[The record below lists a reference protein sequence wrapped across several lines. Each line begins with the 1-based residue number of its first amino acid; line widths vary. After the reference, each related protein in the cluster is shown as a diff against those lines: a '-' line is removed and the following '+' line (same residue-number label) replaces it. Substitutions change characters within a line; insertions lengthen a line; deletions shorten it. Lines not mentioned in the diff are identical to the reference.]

1 MKKEDIALTVGGIL
15 ASIAVSYLI
24 YRLEQN
30 NAATNAANAA
40 AQAQAEET
48 AQASAA
54 YQQQSLLASVGSS
67 AASVGSSSTTTTY
80 DPTAASSTDV
90 TASTSNGAG
99 LDPNLESIISAF
111 MTPQQPATNPGA
123 PVIAPLPVTAEPV
136 ISDGGVYIPTLN
148 SSTGPGMGSVQM
160 PTSTGTSTTGAGT
173 GTGSLIIP
181 VPQTN
186 PFTPV
191 GTAIQS
197 TGTNQ

>member
-67 AASVGSSSTTTTY
+67 AASVGSSTTTTY
-80 DPTAASSTDV
+80 DPTASSSTDV

-99 LDPNLESIISAF
+99 LDQNLESIISAF
-111 MTPQQPATNPGA
+111 MTPQQPVSNPGA
-123 PVIAPLPVTAEPV
+123 PVIAPLPVTTEP
-136 ISDGGVYIPTLN
+136 IINNGGVNIPTLN
-148 SSTGPGMGSVQM
+148 QPVSVTT
-160 PTSTGTSTTGAGT
+160 TSTGT
-173 GTGSLIIP
+173 GTGSLIIQ